1 MHRAYSSQ
9 DVFLDLPCLGKLRNY
24 WENFPQEQTLS
35 VFYTRRPI
43 FTPRDVFYAVRLQ
56 EN

>member
-1 MHRAYSSQ
+1 MSSSTYRASGN
-9 DVFLDLPCLGKLRNY
+9 FETLGRIIY
-24 WENFPQEQTLS
+24 FPQEQTLS